1 MRASL
6 MRFEQ
11 LQTPIQQGILRRTA
25 GNLTRAIFGDPLG
38 VEARDVARDAEDKL
52 RVQELRLLTEIDN
65 VSAQT
70 DCTVRLGSVES
81 HPDFFVDMTPR
92 SQTKPTIL

>member
-1 MRASL
+1 

-11 LQTPIQQGILRRTA
+11 LQTPLQQGILRRTA

-52 RVQELRLLTEIDN
+52 RVQELRLLTEIDEAN
-65 VSAQT
+65 
-70 DCTVRLGSVES
+70 DNLGCSELPLFGES
-81 HPDFFVDMTPR
+81 HPDFSVDMTPR